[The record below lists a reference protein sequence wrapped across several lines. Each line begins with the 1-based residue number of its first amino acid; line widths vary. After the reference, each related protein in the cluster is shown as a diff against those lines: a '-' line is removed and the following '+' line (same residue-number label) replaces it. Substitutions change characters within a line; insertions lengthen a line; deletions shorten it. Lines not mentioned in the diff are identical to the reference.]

1 MCLRRIV
8 AITIKELHQL
18 KRDKKMYPIL
28 FFAPMLQLV
37 ILGYAANFDVKHIPT
52 GVFDADRT
60 YTSRR
65 YIESFAHTEYF
76 DLKYHVSTREE
87 LCSLLDQGKI
97 KIGFDIPVNFQKQI
111 NKGQG
116 AQVQIFVDG
125 TESNSATI
133 ALVYANIISQRF
145 SSRLLLHG
153 IDTASFV
160 AGDFLGTWR
169 RDIGKAMIIDDAVR
183 IWYNPELLSKYFFV
197 PGVICMIL
205 LIVTT
210 NLTAL
215 SWVKE
220 KEIGTIEQLLV
231 SPATRVDL
239 ILGKLIP
246 FIIIGF
252 CDVLLII
259 GAAKII
265 FGVPI
270 KGSVFLLF
278 LFSGF
283 FLFTTLGL
291 GLFISTIT
299 HTQEQ
304 SMVITFFFILT
315 MVLLSG
321 IIFPIENMPSLIQF
335 FTYGIPLRYFAVIVR
350 SLFLKGI
357 GIDVLWD
364 QAVCLLA
371 IGLSIFVLSL
381 LRFKKKVT

>member
-1 MCLRRIV
+1 MRLRRIV

-28 FFAPMLQLV
+28 FLAPIFQLI
-37 ILGYAANFDVKHIPT
+37 ILGYAANFDTKHVPT
-52 GVFDADRT
+52 GVFDQDRT
-60 YTSRR
+60 YTSRQ
-65 YIESFAHTEYF
+65 YLESFAHNEYF
-76 DLKYHVSTREE
+76 NIRYYVDSRDE
-87 LCSLLDQGKI
+87 LCRLLDQGKI
-97 KIGFDIPVNFQKQI
+97 KIGFDIPVDFQKNI
-111 NKGQG
+111 KKGMT

-125 TESNSATI
+125 TESNGATI
-133 ALVYANIISQRF
+133 ALTYASIISQRF
-145 SSRLLLHG
+145 SSRLILQN
-153 IDTASFV
+153 IDTTSFN

-169 RDIGKAMIIDDAVR
+169 RDIGKAAIIDDEVR
-183 IWYNPELLSKYFFV
+183 LWYNPELLSKYFFV

-210 NLTAL
+210 NLTAI

-231 SPATRVDL
+231 SPATKVEL
-239 ILGKLIP
+239 ILGKLTP

-252 CDVLLII
+252 CDVALII
-259 GAAKII
+259 TAGTLI
-265 FGVPI
+265 FNVPI
-270 KGSVFLLF
+270 KGSIPLLF

-291 GLFISTIT
+291 GLFISTVT

-304 SMVITFFFILT
+304 SMVITFFFIIS

-321 IIFPIENMPSLIQF
+321 IIFPIENMPKIIQF

-350 SLFLKGI
+350 SIFLKGV
-357 GIDVLWD
+357 GLSVLWD
-364 QAVCLLA
+364 QGLCLLA
-371 IGLSIFVLSL
+371 IGLCILVMSL